1 MTKDART
8 RFTFRMPEQ
17 LYLKLDELANEL
29 GVSKN
34 ALILQV
40 LWDYLEEQDK
50 KGEEK

>member
-1 MTKDART
+1 MTKDVRT

-17 LYLKLDELANEL
+17 LYSKLDERANEL

-40 LWDYLEEQDK
+40 LWSYLEEQDK
-50 KGEEK
+50 KEG